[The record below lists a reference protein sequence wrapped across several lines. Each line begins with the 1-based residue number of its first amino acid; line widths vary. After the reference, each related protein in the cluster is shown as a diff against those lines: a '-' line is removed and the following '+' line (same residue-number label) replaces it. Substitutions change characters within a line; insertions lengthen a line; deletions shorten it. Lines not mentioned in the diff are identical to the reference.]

1 MAKITGCE
9 DFGQIPPKVLKLYEA
24 VNQLLEEG
32 ADPGSLRVS
41 TITDRAGIG
50 KGTAYEYFD
59 SKDEIVIYAVVYQM
73 QMAMMGL
80 EKGLQERKSFRE
92 QINFL
97 LDEVSAQEGQQNSFL
112 KQIYLLTDNTEFSRQ
127 VQGIMASAALKK
139 YQLVQLFRQL
149 LGEAVERGELRK
161 DLPLDYMVYS
171 MGGRVL
177 AYMVAV
183 SGGDLQIE
191 LSRMRDLM
199 YKGIMEELSENAE
212 NESTETQG

>member
-1 MAKITGCE
+1 MAKITGYE
-9 DFGQIPPKVLKLYEA
+9 DIGQIPPKVLMLYKA

-32 ADPGSLRVS
+32 EDPGSLRVS

-73 QMAMMGL
+73 QMAMIEL
-80 EKGLQERKSFRE
+80 EKGLQERKTFRD

-97 LDEVSAQEGQQNSFL
+97 LDEVSAQERQQNSFM
-112 KQIYLLTDNTEFSRQ
+112 KQIHILTDNTEFSRQ
-127 VQGIMASAALKK
+127 VQGMMASAAHQR

-149 LGEAVERGELRK
+149 LGAAVERGELRT

-183 SGGDLQIE
+183 SGGGLQIE
-191 LSRMRDLM
+191 LSQMRELI
-199 YKGIMEELSENAE
+199 YKGILDELC
-212 NESTETQG
+212 

>member
-1 MAKITGCE
+1 MAKITGYE
-9 DFGQIPPKVLKLYEA
+9 DIGQIPPKVLMLYKA

-32 ADPGSLRVS
+32 EDPGSLRVS

-73 QMAMMGL
+73 QMAMIEL
-80 EKGLQERKSFRE
+80 EKGLQERKTFRD

-97 LDEVSAQEGQQNSFL
+97 LDEVSAQERQQNSFM
-112 KQIYLLTDNTEFSRQ
+112 KQIHILTDNTEFSRQ
-127 VQGIMASAALKK
+127 VQGMMASAAHQR

-149 LGEAVERGELRK
+149 LGAAVERGELRK

-183 SGGDLQIE
+183 SGGGLQIE
-191 LSRMRDLM
+191 LSQMRELI
-199 YKGIMEELSENAE
+199 YKGILDELC
-212 NESTETQG
+212 

>member
-1 MAKITGCE
+1 MAKITGYE
-9 DFGQIPPKVLKLYEA
+9 DLGQIPPKVLKMYKA

-73 QMAMMGL
+73 QMAMIEL
-80 EKGLQERKSFRE
+80 EKGLQERKTFRE

-112 KQIYLLTDNTEFSRQ
+112 KQIHLLTDNTEFSRQ
-127 VQGIMASAALKK
+127 VQGMMASAAHKR

-183 SGGDLQIE
+183 SGGGLQME
-191 LSRMRDLM
+191 LSRMRDLI
-199 YKGIMEELSENAE
+199 YKGILDELCESEMCA
-212 NESTETQG
+212 SQ

>member
-9 DFGQIPPKVLKLYEA
+9 DLGQIPPKVLKMYQA

-32 ADPGSLRVS
+32 EDPGSLRVS

-73 QMAMMGL
+73 QMAMMEL
-80 EKGLQERKSFRE
+80 EKGLQERKTFQD

-97 LDEVSAQEGQQNSFL
+97 LDEVSAQERQQNSFL
-112 KQIYLLTDNTEFSRQ
+112 KQIHILTDNTEFSRQ
-127 VQGIMASAALKK
+127 VQGMMASAAHKR

-149 LGEAVERGELRK
+149 LGAAVERGELRK

-183 SGGDLQIE
+183 SGGGLQIE
-191 LSRMRDLM
+191 LSRMRELI
-199 YKGIMEELSENAE
+199 YKGILDELC
-212 NESTETQG
+212 

>member
-9 DFGQIPPKVLKLYEA
+9 DLGQIPPKVLKLYKA

-73 QMAMMGL
+73 QMAMMEL
-80 EKGLQERKSFRE
+80 EKGLQERKTFRD

-97 LDEVSAQEGQQNSFL
+97 LDEVSAQERQQNSFM
-112 KQIYLLTDNTEFSRQ
+112 KQIHILTDNTEFSRQ
-127 VQGIMASAALKK
+127 VQGMMASAAHKR

-149 LGEAVERGELRK
+149 LGAAVERGELRK

-183 SGGDLQIE
+183 SGGGLQIE
-191 LSRMRDLM
+191 LSQMRELI
-199 YKGIMEELSENAE
+199 YKGILDELC
-212 NESTETQG
+212 

>member
-1 MAKITGCE
+1 MAKITGYE
-9 DFGQIPPKVLKLYEA
+9 DLGQIPPKVLMLYKA

-41 TITDRAGIG
+41 NITDRAGIG

-73 QMAMMGL
+73 QMAMIEL
-80 EKGLQERKSFRE
+80 EKGLQERKTFRE

-97 LDEVSAQEGQQNSFL
+97 LDEVSAQEGQKNSFL
-112 KQIYLLTDNTEFSRQ
+112 KQIHLLTDNTEFSRQ
-127 VQGIMASAALKK
+127 VQGMMASAAHKR

-149 LGEAVERGELRK
+149 LGAAVERGELRK

-199 YKGIMEELSENAE
+199 YKGIMDELCASEM
-212 NESTETQG
+212 NEKGLSH